1 MSVETPKRRGIDP
14 AEPGQRPTGERVAA
28 MRWPRKFSLRRKITL
43 VIMINTVAALC
54 AAGVAFAEYGVYRFK
69 ELRLED
75 LNALAGI
82 LGTNSTAPLEFKDP
96 NSARDILQALAA
108 KPHILAAVIYDNDG
122 KPFAVYHRAGLKGRY
137 SPPSVESESSRFT
150 SDRVLVFQAI
160 NFDGERVGTVYLE
173 ADTVE
178 YRQLLTGYLLFFAL
192 ILAAVSLG
200 AYAMAARLQ
209 RPISNPILELAWVTK
224 MVTSTRDYS
233 IRAGKQSEDEV
244 GVLID
249 GFNEM
254 LGQIQT
260 RDAELLH
267 ARLDLESRVEERT
280 KELAQQVADRK
291 HAQEALHESEGRL
304 RLILDSAAEAIFGID
319 REGRC
324 TFCNPATLRLLGYQE
339 PEALLGKGMHEIMH
353 HSRADGRPYPRE
365 ECKIAISLGM
375 GTEIHCDDE
384 VLWRA
389 DGTCFPAEFWS
400 YPIRKDGESVG
411 AVVTFLDITGRKK
424 AQAAL
429 LEAKDTAEAASRAKS
444 EFLANMSHE
453 IRTPMNGI
461 IGMTDLALD
470 TPLTP
475 EQRDYLSLV
484 KSSAD
489 SLLHVINDIL
499 DFSKIEAGKLELE
512 KTAFRIRDLFEDTL
526 KTLALRADKKRL
538 EISVRI
544 SPEVP
549 KMLIGD
555 PTRLRQL
562 IVNLVGNAIKFTEFG
577 TIHLDTEVESR
588 IGDEFTLRISVSD
601 TGIGIPREKQDVIFE
616 SFAQADGSTTR
627 RFGGTGLG
635 LTISRQLVELMGG
648 RLWVESEPRRGST
661 FHFTCRF
668 KQGVEP
674 ESEKERI
681 AAQTL
686 PQLNVLVVDDNPAN
700 LKIFTEMLTNWRMN
714 PTPAESGA
722 DALVLLEAA
731 LGAQRPFSIVLLD
744 AQMPR
749 MDGFQVMEKIRR
761 NPALAGAVV
770 MMLSASRQLADSA
783 RARALGVKHC
793 LTKPIGQSELLDAI
807 LMSMGAKSEDE
818 PIVEEPAPLPPE
830 AQKESLRILL
840 CEDNAVNQRLAIRL
854 LEKSGHRVTLA
865 STGRQGLAAW
875 ESAGRSGFDVV
886 LMDIQMPEMDGM
898 EATAAI
904 REREKNSG
912 GHLPI
917 IAMTAHAMRGDR
929 EKCLAGG
936 MDGYISKP
944 IQPSELY
951 AEIERCHADRGGTVP
966 MSNHDEAKHDQ
977 PQFEQ
982 IDRKSLLERVEG
994 DQALLAEMIHLFQE
1008 DAPRL
1013 LASMRTALQAGDL
1026 GAMERSA
1033 HSLKGAASNLSALRA
1048 AAGALRVED
1057 AAGNRHAEFA
1067 RSSLADLERVVEN
1080 LLPQLADLCQGV
1092 PK

>member
-1 MSVETPKRRGIDP
+1 
-14 AEPGQRPTGERVAA
+14 
-28 MRWPRKFSLRRKITL
+28 MRWPRKFSLRHKITL
-43 VIMINTVAALC
+43 LIMINTVAALC

-82 LGTNSTAPLEFKDP
+82 LGTNSTASLVFKDS
-96 NSARDILQALAA
+96 NAAGDILQALAA
-108 KPHILAAVIYDNDG
+108 KPHILAAVIYDNHG
-122 KPFAVYHRAGLKGRY
+122 KPLAVYHRAGLKGRF
-137 SPPSVESESSRFT
+137 SPPPVENESSHFT
-150 SDRVLVFQAI
+150 SDRVLIFQAVI
-160 NFDGERVGTVYLE
+160 FGGERMGTVYLE

-178 YRQLLTGYLLFFAL
+178 YKQLLTGYLLFFAL

-200 AYAMAARLQ
+200 AYAMAARMQ

-254 LGQIQT
+254 LGQIQR
-260 RDAELLH
+260 RDTELLH
-267 ARLDLESRVEERT
+267 ARLDLENRVEERT
-280 KELAQQVADRK
+280 AELAQEVADRK
-291 HAQEALHESEGRL
+291 LAQEALHESEGRL

-324 TFCNPATLRLLGYQE
+324 TFCNPATLRLLGYEE
-339 PEALLGKGMHEIMH
+339 PEALLGKSMHAIMH
-353 HSRADGRPYPRE
+353 HSRADGRHYPRE
-365 ECKIAISLGM
+365 ECRIANALASGA
-375 GTEIHCDDE
+375 EVHCDDE

-400 YPIRKDGESVG
+400 YPIRKGGEPVG
-411 AVVTFLDITGRKK
+411 AVVTFLDIAARKK

-429 LEAKDTAEAASRAKS
+429 LEAKEAAEAASRAKS

-461 IGMTDLALD
+461 VGMTDLALD

-484 KSSAD
+484 KSSAG

-512 KTAFRIRDLFEDTL
+512 KTEFFIRDLFEDTL
-526 KTLALRADKKRL
+526 KTLALRADKKPL
-538 EISVRI
+538 EISARI

-549 KMLIGD
+549 KVLVGD

-562 IVNLVGNAIKFTEFG
+562 IVNLVGNSIKFTEFG
-577 TIHLDTEVESR
+577 AINLNTEVESR
-588 IGDEFTLRISVSD
+588 AGDECTLRISVSD
-601 TGIGIPREKQDVIFE
+601 TGIGIPREKQEMIFE

-635 LTISRQLVELMGG
+635 LTISRQLVELMAG
-648 RLWVESEPRRGST
+648 RIWVESELGRGST

-668 KQGVEP
+668 KRGVEP

-686 PQLNVLVVDDNPAN
+686 RKLKVLVVDDNPAN
-700 LKIFTEMLTNWRMN
+700 RNIFAEMLRNWRMK
-714 PTPAESGA
+714 PALAENGA
-722 DALVLLEAA
+722 EALVLLQAA
-731 LGAQRPFSIVLLD
+731 SRAERPFSIVLLD

-749 MDGFQVMEKIRR
+749 MDGFQVLEKIRR
-761 NPALAGAVV
+761 NPTLAGAVI
-770 MMLSASRQLADSA
+770 MMLSASLQLADSV
-783 RARALGVKHC
+783 RARELGAKQC
-793 LTKPIGQSELLDAI
+793 LIKPVGQSELLDAI
-807 LMSMGAKSEDE
+807 LLSVGAKSEGE
-818 PIVEEPAPLPPE
+818 QMIEEPVPMPSEPK
-830 AQKESLRILL
+830 KESLRILL
-840 CEDNAVNQRLAIRL
+840 CEDNAVNQKLAIRL

-865 STGRQGLAAW
+865 ATGRQGLAAW
-875 ESAGRSGFDVV
+875 ENAGGPGFDVV

-904 REREKNSG
+904 RERERNSG
-912 GHLPI
+912 GHIPI

-944 IQPSELY
+944 IQAPELI
-951 AEIERCHADRGGTVP
+951 AEIERCYARWGGAVP
-966 MSNHDEAKHDQ
+966 MCNQDEPMNQ
-977 PQFEQ
+977 PQQFEQ

-994 DQALLAEMIHLFQE
+994 DQALLTEMIRLFQE
-1008 DAPRL
+1008 DAPKL
-1013 LASMRTALQAGDL
+1013 VASMRAALQAGELDAL
-1026 GAMERSA
+1026 ERSA

-1057 AAGNRHAEFA
+1057 AARNKNAEFA
-1067 RSSLADLERVVEN
+1067 MSALADLEREVES
-1080 LLPQLADLCQGV
+1080 LLPQLAELCQGV